1 MEEKGRKKARA
12 MAAALSAAAVIC
24 GMVCGTA
31 EASAAEWEAPE
42 IRSRGNMEFTGKGR
56 GEPDGVFAVSDLY
69 ALWNDFQ
76 TCRETAEAT
85 RRPMVDAL
93 ALKGV
98 EVPADASYAE
108 IAEGILR
115 IPDEYVWGTGDAPG
129 VSYDYHNHV
138 DREGKRTNDT
148 ANSAV
153 LPAAGGCYTTPVY
166 HTHTGNASSY
176 GGCYTTPV
184 YHGHTG
190 NASSYGGCYTIPVYH
205 GHTGN
210 ASSYGGC
217 YTIPVYHGHAGNASS
232 YGGCY
237 TTPVYH
243 THTGSTSSY
252 GGCYTTPV
260 YHSHTGSPEQGGGC
274 YTTPVYHTHTA
285 ECPRE
290 ERTCSYRRDQW
301 YREGTHDNTCYYHG
315 ECTHFEDMVKT
326 YGHSCGR
333 PDGDTERYSYCSAC
347 GFKEETSHKYYAYT
361 CGAEEGVTVDHWETG
376 CGKDGTTV
384 ESYGLG
390 CGKDGTTVES
400 YKLGCGKDGT
410 TVESYKLGC
419 GKTTTSTEGYTVGCN
434 HVEEQIVAAHM
445 VFGRKE
451 NGNGG

>member
-12 MAAALSAAAVIC
+12 MAAALSAAAVMCIC

-184 YHGHTG
+184 YH
-190 NASSYGGCYTIPVYH
+190 
-205 GHTGN
+205 
-210 ASSYGGC
+210 
-217 YTIPVYHGHAGNASS
+217 
-232 YGGCY
+232 
-237 TTPVYH
+237 

-274 YTTPVYHTHTA
+274 YTVPVYHTHTA

-390 CGKDGTTVES
+390 CGKDGATVESYGLGCGKDGTTVESYKLGCGKDGTTVES